1 MGMNWIKTVDRLPEH
16 MPGKEI
22 LVSWSVNGMRWCEV
36 VTREG
41 GEYVS
46 DDGHSFLKKTF
57 IDYWCEI
64 ELPE

>member
-1 MGMNWIKTVDRLPEH
+1 MGMNWIKTADRLPED

-22 LVSWSVNGMRWCEV
+22 LVSWSAHGMRWCEV
-36 VTREG
+36 VTRDA

-46 DDGHSFLKKTF
+46 DDGHSFLTNTF